1 MSEIVPFTL
10 ETHPALR
17 PGARVAVGL
26 SGGVDS
32 SMSAHL
38 LVRAGFQVVGI
49 TMSIWDGSIPLDDA
63 GRSGCF
69 GPGEARDIE
78 AAAELARR
86 LGIEHHVIPL
96 AGEYRR
102 EVLDYFRREYLAGR
116 TPNPCV
122 RCNQHMKFGFLLR
135 RAAEMGL
142 DFQAFATG
150 HYARTARD
158 PDTGRWLLLRAVDPE
173 KDQTYFISHLSQ
185 EQLAK
190 TVFPLGGM
198 TKRDVKALAR
208 EAGFPDLAD
217 KPESQDFIES
227 DDYAALFAPG
237 ELRTGEMVDST
248 GRVRGQHRGIP
259 FYTVGQRKG
268 LGIGG
273 AGEPLYVT
281 GVNAERNEV
290 RVGRKE
296 ELYARA
302 FLVRP
307 AQWIAFSEPP
317 RDPLRADAKIRQ
329 RHPGAPATLT
339 AEHDGIRVEFD
350 APQMS
355 ITPGQICV
363 FYRGDLVLGAGVID
377 RIIARESA

>member
-1 MSEIVPFTL
+1 MSDPVPFTL

-38 LVRAGFQVVGI
+38 LVRAGFQVIGI
-49 TMSIWDGSIPLDDA
+49 TMSIWDGSVPLDDA

-78 AAAELARR
+78 AAAGLARR

-96 AGEYRR
+96 ADEYRR

-142 DFQAFATG
+142 TFDAFATG

-158 PDTGRWLLLRAVDPE
+158 PDTGRWLLMRAADRE

-185 EQLAK
+185 EQLAR

-198 TKRDVKALAR
+198 TKPEVKALAR
-208 EAGFPDLAD
+208 EAGFTDLAE

-237 ELRTGEMVDST
+237 ETRAGKLVDSS
-248 GRVRGQHRGIP
+248 GQIRGEHRGIP

-296 ELYARA
+296 ELYARS
-302 FLVRP
+302 FSVRP
-307 AQWIAFSEPP
+307 AHWIAWSEPP
-317 RDPLRADAKIRQ
+317 REPRRADVKIRQ
-329 RHPGAPATLT
+329 RHPGAPAVLT
-339 AEHDGIRVEFD
+339 AENDGVRVEFD
-350 APQMS
+350 TPQMS
-355 ITPGQICV
+355 ITPGQISV
-363 FYRGDLVLGAGVID
+363 FYDGDLVLGAGVID
-377 RIIARESA
+377 QVQ